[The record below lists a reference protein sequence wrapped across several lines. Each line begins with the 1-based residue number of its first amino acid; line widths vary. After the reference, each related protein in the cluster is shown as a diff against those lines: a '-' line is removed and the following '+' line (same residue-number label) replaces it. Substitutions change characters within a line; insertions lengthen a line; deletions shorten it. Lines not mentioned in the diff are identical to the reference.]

1 MDLRRGARTGLAVL
15 SGLLAALLLV
25 QVFLA
30 GLGVFDSPSA
40 FATHRD
46 FGYTIGLLTL
56 PILILAIV
64 GRGPR
69 LLIGLSVLLVV
80 QITLQSVFVVM
91 RTDNPQIAALHPV
104 NGVLMLVVSLV
115 LAREAWAARL
125 EVPSGPT
132 SNERTT

>member
-30 GLGVFDSPSA
+30 GLGVFDSPTA

-115 LAREAWAARL
+115 LAKSAWAARL

>member
-1 MDLRRGARTGLAVL
+1 MDLRRGARTGLAIL

-125 EVPSGPT
+125 EVPSEPT
-132 SNERTT
+132 STERTT